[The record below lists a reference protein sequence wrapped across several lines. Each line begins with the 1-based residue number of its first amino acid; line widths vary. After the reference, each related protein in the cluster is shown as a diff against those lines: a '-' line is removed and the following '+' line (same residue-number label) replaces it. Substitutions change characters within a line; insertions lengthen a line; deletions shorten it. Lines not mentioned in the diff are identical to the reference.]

1 MNNIYNNK
9 FEGRKDRELVRR
21 GAVKQAICDAME
33 ENQIMPGSPDYD
45 YFLEIIDRVPKAE
58 EE

>member
-1 MNNIYNNK
+1 MNNIYNNMFQEK
-9 FEGRKDRELVRR
+9 KDKELVRR

-45 YFLEIIDRVPKAE
+45 YLLGIIDSVPKAE

>member
-1 MNNIYNNK
+1 MNNIYNNMFQEK
-9 FEGRKDRELVRR
+9 KDKELVRR
-21 GAVKQAICDAME
+21 GAVKQAFCDAIE

>member
-1 MNNIYNNK
+1 MNNIYNNMFQEK
-9 FEGRKDRELVRR
+9 KDKELVRR

-33 ENQIMPGSPDYD
+33 ENQIMPGSPDYG
-45 YFLEIIDRVPKAE
+45 YLLGIIDSVPKAE